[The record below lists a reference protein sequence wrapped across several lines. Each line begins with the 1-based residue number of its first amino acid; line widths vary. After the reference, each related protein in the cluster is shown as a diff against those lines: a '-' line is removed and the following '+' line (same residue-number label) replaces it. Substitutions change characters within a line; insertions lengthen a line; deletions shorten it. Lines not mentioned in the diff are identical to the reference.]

1 MKIALGAAVAALLL
15 APAAAGKGEAQ
26 PVPVCGFDRCVQS
39 HHGFDLVGIQPA
51 SPLRY
56 VTAPPFGPYYIV
68 RFSMG
73 WAPEQRV
80 FYVPGVRLVRSGF
93 NWTRI
98 DLRLASR
105 LGDETAGVRPYPP
118 PVLTGV
124 LVGSRQAGELAAYV
138 HVFDRLPEAPVAP
151 PDARG
156 YALVLRSD
164 APSPWTNE
172 NTNVTY
178 FPAVGTLH
186 RHGEWIRA
194 PASLARKIDHDLGVV
209 PPGAGSDGA
218 PFPWGPIGAAVG
230 AGLIATL
237 VAALSFRRRKPAR
250 AS

>member
-1 MKIALGAAVAALLL
+1 MPPDFTRLRVAIVGAGPSGFYAAAQLL
-15 APAAAGKGEAQ
+15 A
-26 PVPVCGFDRCVQS
+26 VQEP
-39 HHGFDLVGIQPA
+39 Q
-51 SPLRY
+51 
-56 VTAPPFGPYYIV
+56 
-68 RFSMG
+68 FS
-73 WAPEQRV
+73 
-80 FYVPGVRLVRSGF
+80 
-93 NWTRI
+93 
-98 DLRLASR
+98 
-105 LGDETAGVRPYPP
+105 
-118 PVLTGV
+118 
-124 LVGSRQAGELAAYV
+124 V

-194 PASLARKIDHDLGVV
+194 PASLARKIDHDMGVV

-218 PFPWGPIGAAVG
+218 PFPWGPIGAAAG